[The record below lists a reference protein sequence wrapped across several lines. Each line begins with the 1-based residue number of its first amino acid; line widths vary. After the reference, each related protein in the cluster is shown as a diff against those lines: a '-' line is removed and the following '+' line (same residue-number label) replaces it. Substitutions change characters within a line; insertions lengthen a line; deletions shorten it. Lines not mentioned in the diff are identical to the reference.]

1 MPIISLYDRI
11 YSMRI
16 CLVPIML
23 FTMRVKNSFAE
34 GEIFSANIKIM
45 RTEISRINENYLM
58 IACVDVD

>member
-1 MPIISLYDRI
+1 
-11 YSMRI
+11 MRI

-45 RTEISRINENYLM
+45 TTEISRINENYLM